1 MMFDSWLGALAESLL
16 HFLWQ
21 GALIAAVAGIGLILL
36 KSPRQR
42 YGLLLVG
49 LATCTLCIP
58 VTGAWLVWR
67 DLRIDS
73 AQFSQEDW
81 LLAEFAAAT
90 VIDAANPASDWTW
103 QRFLVLGWTFGV
115 GLCSLRLLLG
125 GWGVVSLHRGLKPA
139 PANWESS
146 IQRMSGLF
154 GWSRSPRVA
163 LSAHVGEPLALLWW
177 RPVVVLPAAWAL
189 SIPPAVLESILAH
202 EFAHLYR
209 WDLWINAGQ
218 RIVEACLFY
227 HPAVWWMSGRLR
239 LERELICDELAV
251 SRIGQPLQ
259 YAQALE
265 YVARSRISRP
275 GVLFAASLG
284 DTHMDLLQRV
294 KRVLGVPT
302 SASPGRWWPAGV
314 AALLV
319 PAGIWMASPGWTQVA
334 IGDDDRKEA
343 RDDDDDESPEHRKLR
358 ELRRELERAHDRI
371 QQQEREIREL
381 RESRERRPEGPGRGP
396 GDRPHPPEGRQGGP
410 DLSGLPPEAR
420 EKMQRHMAE
429 MREMM
434 QRHHRETAERGPE
447 GREHPG
453 LPPEMQEKIERH
465 QAEMR
470 EIMMQHH
477 RGGAGRA
484 PEGGPRP
491 PEGRPDGDHAGPQR
505 GPFGGPG
512 RDGFGPPREM
522 MERMQ
527 QRMAEHRDKMPGG
540 PGRGP
545 ADRPHPPEHREGME
559 HAGPPRGPFG
569 GPGGPGRE
577 GFHPPREV
585 LAEVMDVVRDLKNEV
600 SELRREVHQLRERP
614 HGDQPPHARGEGPGR
629 PFQPQMIHRPEGAP
643 RDGQPPRI
651 HRDGPPEGRG
661 PGRDGPPPA
670 AREGRPDG
678 EGPARPHQ
686 PELLRRPEGRPE
698 GRGPGREGPPAVRE
712 RGPEQRGPDREG
724 PPRDRPRRPEGE
736 KEDGGKGADVAPERV
751 APEAAVVNVDQP
763 LEAAPAPETPVADTA
778 SDAPASA
785 DAPAKADDK

>member
-1 MMFDSWLGALAESLL
+1 MMFELWIGPLAEALL

-21 GALIAAVAGIGLILL
+21 GALIAALVGIGLFAL
-36 KSPRQR
+36 KSSRRR
-42 YGLLLVG
+42 YGVLLVG
-49 LATCTLCIP
+49 LAVCALCVP
-58 VTGAWLVWR
+58 VTGMWLIWR
-67 DLRIDS
+67 EFHVASL
-73 AQFSQEDW
+73 QTPQEDW
-81 LLAEFAAAT
+81 FLADFAAAT
-90 VIDAANPASDWTW
+90 AIEVSHPASEWTW

-125 GWGVVSLHRGLKPA
+125 GWGVVRLHRGLTSV
-139 PANWESS
+139 PANWEDS
-146 IQRMSGLF
+146 IQRMTGLF
-154 GWSRSPRVA
+154 GWLRPPRVA
-163 LSAHVGEPLALLWW
+163 LSAQVGEPLALLWW
-177 RPVVVLPAAWAL
+177 PPVVVLPAAWAL
-189 SIPPAVLESILAH
+189 SIPPAMLESILAH

-209 WDLWINAGQ
+209 WDLWINAVQ

-227 HPAVWWMSGRLR
+227 HPAVWWMSSRLR
-239 LERELICDELAV
+239 RERELICDELAV
-251 SRIGQPLQ
+251 SRLGQPLQ

-302 SASPGRWWPAGV
+302 AASPGRWWPAGA

-319 PAGIWMASPGWTQVA
+319 PAGIWLAGPAGTPIAV
-334 IGDDDRKEA
+334 GDDDRQEA
-343 RDDDDDESPEHRKLR
+343 RDDDDDKSPEQRKLR
-358 ELRRELERAHDRI
+358 ELRQELERAHDRI

-381 RESRERRPEGPGRGP
+381 REGRDHRPGGPDRGPEGR
-396 GDRPHPPEGRQGGP
+396 RPPEGRPGGP

-434 QRHHRETAERGPE
+434 QQHRREMGERGPE

-453 LPPEMQEKIERH
+453 LPREMQEKIERH

-470 EIMMQHH
+470 EFMMQQH
-477 RGGAGRA
+477 RGG

-491 PEGRPDGDHAGPQR
+491 PEGRPDGERAGTPR

-527 QRMAEHRDKMPGG
+527 QRMAEHRDQMPGG
-540 PGRGP
+540 ADRGP
-545 ADRPHPPEHREGME
+545 GDRPRPPEHQDGME

-569 GPGGPGRE
+569 GRGGPGRD

-600 SELRREVHQLRERP
+600 NELRREVHQLRERP
-614 HGDQPPHARGEGPGR
+614 HGDQPHHPE
-629 PFQPQMIHRPEGAP
+629 MMHRPDGPP

-651 HRDGPPEGRG
+651 HHEGPPEGRG
-661 PGRDGPPPA
+661 PGREGPRPE
-670 AREGRPDG
+670 ARERHPDG
-678 EGPARPHQ
+678 EGPRREGPPPGARDRGPEGRGPGRDSDRPRQ
-686 PELLRRPEGRPE
+686 PELLRRPEGRPD
-698 GRGPGREGPPAVRE
+698 G
-712 RGPEQRGPDREG
+712 RGPDREG
-724 PPRDRPRRPEGE
+724 PPGDRLRRPDGE
-736 KEDGGKGADVAPERV
+736 KEGAERK
-751 APEAAVVNVDQP
+751 ADADPDRDTPATAIVNVDQP
-763 LEAAPAPETPVADTA
+763 LEAAPAPEAPVADTA

-785 DAPAKADDK
+785 DAPAKETDE

>member
-1 MMFDSWLGALAESLL
+1 MFELWLGPFAEALL

-21 GALIAAVAGIGLILL
+21 GALIAALAGIGLILL
-36 KSPRQR
+36 KSPRRR

-49 LATCTLCIP
+49 LAACTLCVP

-73 AQFSQEDW
+73 AQLAQEDW
-81 LLAEFAAAT
+81 FLAEFAAAT
-90 VIDAANPASDWTW
+90 AIEVSQPAADWSW
-103 QRFLVLGWTFGV
+103 QRLLVLGWTFGV

-139 PANWESS
+139 PESWESS
-146 IQRMSGLF
+146 IQRMAGLF
-154 GWSRSPRVA
+154 GWSRAPRVA

-227 HPAVWWMSGRLR
+227 HPAVWWMSSRLR

-319 PAGIWMASPGWTQVA
+319 PAGIWMASPGWLPSA
-334 IGDDDRKEA
+334 IGDDDRQEA
-343 RDDDDDESPEHRKLR
+343 RDDDDESPEQRKLR

-381 RESRERRPEGPGRGP
+381 REAHERRPEGPGRGP
-396 GDRPHPPEGRQGGP
+396 DDRRPPEGRPGGP

-420 EKMQRHMAE
+420 EKMQHHMAE

-434 QRHHRETAERGPE
+434 QRHHREMAERGPE

-453 LPPEMQEKIERH
+453 LPREIQEKMERH

-470 EIMMQHH
+470 EIMMQH
-477 RGGAGRA
+477 RGGPGRRD
-484 PEGGPRP
+484 EDRPR
-491 PEGRPDGDHAGPQR
+491 EGREDGEHAGPPR
-505 GPFGGPG
+505 GPFG
-512 RDGFGPPREM
+512 
-522 MERMQ
+522 
-527 QRMAEHRDKMPGG
+527 
-540 PGRGP
+540 GRGP
-545 ADRPHPPEHREGME
+545 ADRPRPPEHREGMD

-569 GPGGPGRE
+569 GPGGPGRD

-585 LAEVMDVVRDLKNEV
+585 LAEVMEVVRDLKNEV

-614 HGDQPPHARGEGPGR
+614 HGDQPPHMRGEGPDR
-629 PFQPQMIHRPEGAP
+629 PRQPQMIHRPDGPP

-661 PGRDGPPPA
+661 PGREGPPA
-670 AREGRPDG
+670 ARE
-678 EGPARPHQ
+678 
-686 PELLRRPEGRPE
+686 
-698 GRGPGREGPPAVRE
+698 
-712 RGPEQRGPDREG
+712 RGPEGRGPDREG

-736 KEDGGKGADVAPERV
+736 KEDGDKGAEVAPERV

-763 LEAAPAPETPVADTA
+763 LEAAPAPETPVAGTA
-778 SDAPASA
+778 SGAPASA
-785 DAPAKADDK
+785 DAPAKTDEE

>member
-1 MMFDSWLGALAESLL
+1 MFELWLGPFAEALL

-21 GALIAAVAGIGLILL
+21 GALIAALAGIGLILL
-36 KSPRQR
+36 KNPRRR

-49 LATCTLCIP
+49 LAACTMCVP

-73 AQFSQEDW
+73 AQLSQDDW

-90 VIDAANPASDWTW
+90 AIEVSQPAADWTW
-103 QRFLVLGWTFGV
+103 QRLLVLGWTFGV

-125 GWGVVSLHRGLKPA
+125 GWGVVRLHRGLKPA
-139 PANWESS
+139 PESWEIS
-146 IQRMSGLF
+146 IRRMAGLF
-154 GWSRSPRVA
+154 GWSRAPRVA

-227 HPAVWWMSGRLR
+227 HPAVWWMSNRLR

-319 PAGIWMASPGWTQVA
+319 PAGIWMASPGWLPSA

-343 RDDDDDESPEHRKLR
+343 RDDDDESPEQRKLR

-371 QQQEREIREL
+371 HQQEREIREL
-381 RESRERRPEGPGRGP
+381 REGRDRRPDGPGRSP
-396 GDRPHPPEGRQGGP
+396 EDRRPPEGRPDGP
-410 DLSGLPPEAR
+410 DLGGLPPEAR

-429 MREMM
+429 MRE
-434 QRHHRETAERGPE
+434 
-447 GREHPG
+447 
-453 LPPEMQEKIERH
+453 
-465 QAEMR
+465 
-470 EIMMQHH
+470 IMMQHH
-477 RGGAGRA
+477 RGG
-484 PEGGPRP
+484 
-491 PEGRPDGDHAGPQR
+491 
-505 GPFGGPG
+505 
-512 RDGFGPPREM
+512 
-522 MERMQ
+522 
-527 QRMAEHRDKMPGG
+527 

-545 ADRPHPPEHREGME
+545 EDRPHPPEHREGMD

-569 GPGGPGRE
+569 GHGGPGRE

-614 HGDQPPHARGEGPGR
+614 HGDQPPHMRGEGPGR
-629 PFQPQMIHRPEGAP
+629 PFQPQMIHRPDGPP
-643 RDGQPPRI
+643 RDGQPP
-651 HRDGPPEGRG
+651 
-661 PGRDGPPPA
+661 A
-670 AREGRPDG
+670 VRERRPDG
-678 EGPARPHQ
+678 EGPGRPHQ
-686 PELLRRPEGRPE
+686 PEFLRRPEGRPE
-698 GRGPGREGPPAVRE
+698 GRGPGRDGPPTVRE
-712 RGPEQRGPDREG
+712 RGPEERGPDRLR
-724 PPRDRPRRPEGE
+724 PAPDRPRRPEGE
-736 KEDGGKGADVAPERV
+736 KEDRGKGADVAPERV

-763 LEAAPAPETPVADTA
+763 LEAAPSPETPVADTA

-785 DAPAKADDK
+785 DAPAKSDDK

>member
-1 MMFDSWLGALAESLL
+1 MMFEPWLGPLAEALL

-21 GALIAAVAGIGLILL
+21 GAMIAALVGIGLYVL
-36 KSPRQR
+36 KSARPR

-49 LATCTLCIP
+49 LLACTLCVP
-58 VTGAWLVWR
+58 VTAGWLIWR
-67 DLRIDS
+67 DLRVAS
-73 AQFSQEDW
+73 MQTPYEDW
-81 LLAEFAAAT
+81 FLAEFAAAT
-90 VIDAANPASDWTW
+90 AIEVLKPAAEWTW
-103 QRFLVLGWTFGV
+103 QQFLVLGWTFGV
-115 GLCSLRLLLG
+115 GLCGLRLLLG
-125 GWGVVSLHRGLKPA
+125 GWGVVRLHRSLAPA
-139 PANWESS
+139 PASWENT
-146 IQRMSGLF
+146 IQRMTGLY
-154 GWSRSPRVA
+154 GWSQPPRVA
-163 LSAHVGEPLALLWW
+163 LSASVGEPLALLWW

-209 WDLWINAGQ
+209 WDLWVNAGQ

-227 HPAVWWMSGRLR
+227 HPAVWWLSSRLR
-239 LERELICDELAV
+239 RERELICDELAV
-251 SRIGQPLQ
+251 SRLGQPLQ

-265 YVARSRISRP
+265 YVARSRMSRP

-343 RDDDDDESPEHRKLR
+343 RDDDDEGRPEHRELR

-381 RESRERRPEGPGRGP
+381 RGSRERRPEGPGRGP
-396 GDRPHPPEGRQGGP
+396 GDRPHPPEGRPGGP
-410 DLSGLPPEAR
+410 ELSGLPPEAR
-420 EKMQRHMAE
+420 EKMQHHMVE

-434 QRHHRETAERGPE
+434 QRHHREIAERGPE

-453 LPPEMQEKIERH
+453 LPREIQEKMERH

-470 EIMMQHH
+470 EIMMQH
-477 RGGAGRA
+477 R
-484 PEGGPRP
+484 
-491 PEGRPDGDHAGPQR
+491 
-505 GPFGGPG
+505 GGPG

-527 QRMAEHRDKMPGG
+527 QRMAEHRDQMPGG

-545 ADRPHPPEHREGME
+545 ADRPHPPERREGME
-559 HAGPPRGPFG
+559 HAGPPHGPF
-569 GPGGPGRE
+569 GGPGRE
-577 GFHPPREV
+577 GFHPPREA

-600 SELRREVHQLRERP
+600 SELRREVHQLREGPR
-614 HGDQPPHARGEGPGR
+614 GGQPPNARGEGPDR
-629 PFQPQMIHRPEGAP
+629 PRQPQMIHRPDGPP

-651 HRDGPPEGRG
+651 QRDGPPEGRG
-661 PGRDGPPPA
+661 PGREGPPPA
-670 AREGRPDG
+670 ARD
-678 EGPARPHQ
+678 
-686 PELLRRPEGRPE
+686 GRPE
-698 GRGPGREGPPAVRE
+698 ARGPGRDGPPAVRE
-712 RGPEQRGPDREG
+712 RGPEGRGPDREG
-724 PPRDRPRRPEGE
+724 PPRDRPRRPDGE
-736 KEDGGKGADVAPERV
+736 KEDGGKGADVAPERETPV
-751 APEAAVVNVDQP
+751 AAVVNVDRP
-763 LEAAPAPETPVADTA
+763 LEAAPAPETPVADAA

-785 DAPAKADDK
+785 DTPAKAGDE

>member
-1 MMFDSWLGALAESLL
+1 MFELWLGPFAEALL

-21 GALIAAVAGIGLILL
+21 GALIAALTGIGLILL

-49 LATCTLCIP
+49 LAACTLCVP

-73 AQFSQEDW
+73 AQLSQDDW

-90 VIDAANPASDWTW
+90 AIEVSQPAADWSW
-103 QRFLVLGWTFGV
+103 QRLLVLSWTFGV

-125 GWGVVSLHRGLKPA
+125 GWGVVRLHRGLKPA
-139 PANWESS
+139 PESWESS
-146 IQRMSGLF
+146 IRRMAGLF
-154 GWSRSPRVA
+154 GWSRAPRVA
-163 LSAHVGEPLALLWW
+163 LSTHVGEPLALLWW

-227 HPAVWWMSGRLR
+227 HPAIWWMSSRLR

-319 PAGIWMASPGWTQVA
+319 PAGIWMASPGWLPSA

-343 RDDDDDESPEHRKLR
+343 RDDDDESPEQRKLR

-371 QQQEREIREL
+371 HQQEREIREL
-381 RESRERRPEGPGRGP
+381 REGRDRRPDGPGRSP
-396 GDRPHPPEGRQGGP
+396 EDRRPPEGRPDGP
-410 DLSGLPPEAR
+410 DLGGLPPEAR

-429 MREMM
+429 MRE
-434 QRHHRETAERGPE
+434 
-447 GREHPG
+447 
-453 LPPEMQEKIERH
+453 
-465 QAEMR
+465 
-470 EIMMQHH
+470 IMMQHH
-477 RGGAGRA
+477 RGGPGRG

-491 PEGRPDGDHAGPQR
+491 PEGRPEGEHAGPPH

-512 RDGFGPPREM
+512 RGGYGPPREM
-522 MERMQ
+522 RERMQ
-527 QRMAEHRDKMPGG
+527 QRMVELREHRDQPPGG

-545 ADRPHPPEHREGME
+545 EDRPRPPEHREGME

-569 GPGGPGRE
+569 GPGGPGRD

-629 PFQPQMIHRPEGAP
+629 PHQPQMIHRP
-643 RDGQPPRI
+643 
-651 HRDGPPEGRG
+651 DGPP
-661 PGRDGPPPA
+661 RDGPPPA
-670 AREGRPDG
+670 VREGRPEG
-678 EGPARPHQ
+678 EGPGRPHQ
-686 PELLRRPEGRPE
+686 PEFLRRPEGRPE
-698 GRGPGREGPPAVRE
+698 GRGPGREGPPPAVRE
-712 RGPEQRGPDREG
+712 GRPEGRGPDREG

-736 KEDGGKGADVAPERV
+736 KEDGGKGADVAPERP

-763 LEAAPAPETPVADTA
+763 LEAAPSPETPVADTA

-785 DAPAKADDK
+785 DAPAKSDDK